1 MKSLTL
7 KEYDKIKRGDDE
19 ASNCFYKKE
28 ENNVYSLSPIY
39 FDELKNYLLKKE
51 KEETDKE
58 EFRGGIVSFLKLSNH
73 KRHGEILQIQHYVGI
88 IELKNR
94 FQIEVL
100 PKIDIESNNI
110 NENEALERIL
120 LRMLGYLKDFPATP
134 SNTANLNTS
143 KTSLF
148 EVFIQLY
155 FSKVEELIKHGLKHR
170 YVSVEENISS
180 FKGSLNV
187 MKQIIFNSADKH
199 KFYIQ
204 HDEYLIDIP
213 ENRLIKSALLLLSD
227 KTTNIKNGKK
237 ARQLLEIFEMVPK
250 SADYLSDYSK
260 IVYDRLN
267 SSYHDVIEW
276 SIAFLLEKSFIIQ
289 KGETAADSLLFPMEK
304 IFESFVGKMLKKCL
318 SNDSEFSDWN
328 IKTQSTKKYLF
339 DNPKKFQIRPDIRI
353 FKTENKA
360 EKNII
365 LDTKW
370 KRLDP
375 SNEKRNFG
383 ISMADMYQMYAY
395 AKRYKANDVWLIY
408 PYSYEPEHQSLD
420 GKEYKTIHDYPDQ
433 NKSIEIDTNVTI
445 HLYFLDL
452 SALSFKKQRDGLDNI
467 RKQLNE
473 LLKKC
478 LNE

>member
-1 MKSLTL
+1 
-7 KEYDKIKRGDDE
+7 
-19 ASNCFYKKE
+19 
-28 ENNVYSLSPIY
+28 
-39 FDELKNYLLKKE
+39 
-51 KEETDKE
+51 
-58 EFRGGIVSFLKLSNH
+58 
-73 KRHGEILQIQHYVGI
+73 
-88 IELKNR
+88 
-94 FQIEVL
+94 
-100 PKIDIESNNI
+100 
-110 NENEALERIL
+110 
-120 LRMLGYLKDFPATP
+120 
-134 SNTANLNTS
+134 
-143 KTSLF
+143 
-148 EVFIQLY
+148 
-155 FSKVEELIKHGLKHR
+155 
-170 YVSVEENISS
+170 
-180 FKGSLNV
+180 
-187 MKQIIFNSADKH
+187 
-199 KFYIQ
+199 
-204 HDEYLIDIP
+204 
-213 ENRLIKSALLLLSD
+213 
-227 KTTNIKNGKK
+227 
-237 ARQLLEIFEMVPK
+237 MVPK

-276 SIAFLLEKSFIIQ
+276 SIAFLLGKSFIIQ

-353 FKTENKA
+353 FKTANKA

-452 SALSFKKQRDGLDNI
+452 STLSFKKQKDGLNNI
-467 RKQLNE
+467 KKQLNE

>member
-28 ENNVYSLSPIY
+28 ENNVYSLNPIY

-155 FSKVEELIKHGLKHR
+155 FSKVEELIKRGLKHR

-187 MKQIIFNSADKH
+187 MKQIRFNFVDKH

-227 KTTNIKNGKK
+227 KTINIKNGKK

-276 SIAFLLEKSFIIQ
+276 SIAFLLGKSFIIQ

-353 FKTENKA
+353 FKTANKA

-452 SALSFKKQRDGLDNI
+452 STLSFKKQKDGLDNI
-467 RKQLNE
+467 KKQLNE

>member
-7 KEYDKIKRGDDE
+7 KEYDKIKRGDE
-19 ASNCFYKKE
+19 ESSNYFYKKE
-28 ENNVYSLSPIY
+28 ESDVYSLNPVY

-58 EFRGGIVSFLKLSNH
+58 EFRGGIVSFLKLGNH

-88 IELKNR
+88 IELKNH
-94 FQIEVL
+94 FQIEIL
-100 PKIDIESNNI
+100 PKIEVKSNI
-110 NENEALERIL
+110 VSENDALERIL

-134 SNTANLNTS
+134 SNTANLNTN
-143 KTSLF
+143 KTSLY
-148 EVFIQLY
+148 EIFIQLY
-155 FSKVEELIKHGLKHR
+155 FSKVEELIKRGLKHR
-170 YVSVEENISS
+170 YVSIEENLSS
-180 FKGSLNV
+180 FKGSLNT
-187 MKQIIFNSADKH
+187 MKQIRFNSVNKH
-199 KFYIQ
+199 KFFIQ

-237 ARQLLEIFEMVPK
+237 ARQLLEMFEMVPK
-250 SADYLSDYSK
+250 ATDYLSDYSR

-276 SIAFLLEKSFIIQ
+276 SIAFLLGKSFIIQ
-289 KGETAADSLLFPMEK
+289 KGETTADSLLFPMEK
-304 IFESFVGKMLKKCL
+304 IFESFVGKLLKKCL
-318 SNDSEFSDWN
+318 STEAGFDGWN

-339 DNPKKFQIRPDIRI
+339 DDPKKFQIRPDIRI
-353 FKTENKA
+353 FKTENQE

-375 SNEKRNFG
+375 SNDRRNYG
-383 ISMADMYQMYAY
+383 ISTADMYQMYAY

-408 PYSYEPEHQSLD
+408 PYSYELEHQSLN

-433 NKSIEIDTNVTI
+433 NKSIQIDTNVTI

-452 SALSFKKQRDGLDNI
+452 SALSLKKQRDGLENI
-467 RKQLNE
+467 KKQLIE
-473 LLKKC
+473 LLKKSIA
-478 LNE
+478 E